1 MKTIFTF
8 LGTGFGIGHTPFL
21 PGTAG
26 TLLGVVIYLVLSRIF
41 THPFSYAVMLVI
53 FIGFGVWVCGKS
65 DHHFERKDSPVIVI
79 DEMGGFLVS
88 MFALP
93 VSFRFIFLGF
103 ILFRVFDIVKPFKIE
118 RLQRLPGGWGIMAD
132 DIAAGILTS
141 LMLHIARIMLGW

>member
-8 LGTGFGIGHTPFL
+8 LGTGFGVGYTPFF

-26 TLLGVVIYLVLSRIF
+26 TLLAVVIYLVLSRIF
-41 THPFSYAVMLVI
+41 THPFSYVVMLVI
-53 FIGFGVWVCGKS
+53 FSGFGVWICGKC
-65 DHHFERKDSPVIVI
+65 DRHFEKKDSPVIVI
-79 DEMGGFLVS
+79 DEIGGFLIA

-103 ILFRVFDIVKPFKIE
+103 ILFRAFDILKPFKIE

-132 DIAAGILTS
+132 DIAAGILAN

>member
-8 LGTGFGIGHTPFL
+8 LGSGFGAGYTPFL

-26 TLLGVVIYLVLSRIF
+26 TLLAVVIYLVLSRIF
-41 THPFSYAVMLVI
+41 THPFSYVVMLVI
-53 FIGFGVWVCGKS
+53 FSGFGVWICGKC
-65 DHHFERKDSPVIVI
+65 DHHFEKKDSPVIVI
-79 DEMGGFLVS
+79 DEIGGFLIT

-103 ILFRVFDIVKPFKIE
+103 ILFRAFDILKPFKIK
-118 RLQRLPGGWGIMAD
+118 RLERLPGGWGIMAD
-132 DIAAGILTS
+132 DIAAGILAN